1 MPTFATKWLMPR
13 LPRFA
18 ALHPGITIN
27 LSAQTR
33 PFLFSESAF
42 DAAIHPGRSPWA
54 GTSRHLLMNEDLVVV
69 CSPHLIAPDGEIP
82 DEDWRKYTLLQQSTR
97 PYAWRKWFS
106 LQGLQIEGDMTGPR
120 LELFSM
126 HAEAAIQGMGLA
138 LIPRLLIE
146 KELTEGKLTVVGG
159 RTHPSDSPYFL
170 ILPDERSEDAAL
182 IAFRTWLIAQA
193 KDYVDSGDAAMPVQ
207 LAGGL

>member
-1 MPTFATKWLMPR
+1 
-13 LPRFA
+13 
-18 ALHPGITIN
+18 
-27 LSAQTR
+27 
-33 PFLFSESAF
+33 
-42 DAAIHPGRSPWA
+42 
-54 GTSRHLLMNEDLVVV
+54 
-69 CSPHLIAPDGEIP
+69 
-82 DEDWRKYTLLQQSTR
+82 
-97 PYAWRKWFS
+97 
-106 LQGLQIEGDMTGPR
+106 
-120 LELFSM
+120 
-126 HAEAAIQGMGLA
+126 MGLA